1 MEDSSLAKTPCP
13 LCGKDTLRGRRYCG
27 DCDSAGVPSAAQRSA
42 VGMQSAPRGRR
53 RGDLPLI
60 LLFFFVAAF
69 GTVMLG
75 MAAPEVLP
83 MFGALPGF
91 EEPEPWGEVRYA
103 RTTSRIRS
111 AATTASEIVGKLAP
125 GDSVRVEPTSDGWF
139 AVYLPETGQ
148 AVQDEATPIGFVYGK
163 LLELPADEPSGD
175 KPQT

>member
-1 MEDSSLAKTPCP
+1 
-13 LCGKDTLRGRRYCG
+13 
-27 DCDSAGVPSAAQRSA
+27 
-42 VGMQSAPRGRR
+42 MQSAPRGRR

-75 MAAPEVLP
+75 MAAPDVLP

-91 EEPEPWGEVRYA
+91 DEPEPWGEVRYA

-125 GDSVRVEPTSDGWF
+125 GDSVRVEPTTDGWF
-139 AVYLPETGQ
+139 TVYLPEVTGTE
-148 AVQDEATPIGFVYGK
+148 EATPIGFVYGK
-163 LLELPADEPSGD
+163 LLELRADARSIGSSALAN
-175 KPQT
+175 

>member
-1 MEDSSLAKTPCP
+1 
-13 LCGKDTLRGRRYCG
+13 
-27 DCDSAGVPSAAQRSA
+27 
-42 VGMQSAPRGRR
+42 MQSAPRGRR

-83 MFGALPGF
+83 IFGALPGF
-91 EEPEPWGEVRYA
+91 EEPELWGEVRYA

-111 AATTASEIVGKLAP
+111 AASTASEIVGKLAP

-139 AVYLPETGQ
+139 AVYQPELTSQ
-148 AVQDEATPIGFVYGK
+148 EEATRIGFVYGK
-163 LLELPADEPSGD
+163 LLEQRGETASTDG
-175 KPQT
+175 